1 MLHALVGLGT
11 PASGPPPMLGEHETV
26 VFAAYDVVNG
36 TGEDGG

>member
-1 MLHALVGLGT
+1 MRWSAWER

-26 VFAAYDVVNG
+26 VFAAYDVVKG